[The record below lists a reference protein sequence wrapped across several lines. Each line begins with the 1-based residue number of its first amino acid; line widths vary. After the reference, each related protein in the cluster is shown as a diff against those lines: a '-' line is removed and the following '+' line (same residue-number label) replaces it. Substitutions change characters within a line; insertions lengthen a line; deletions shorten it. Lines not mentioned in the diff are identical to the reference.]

1 MPDLL
6 PDDFGTE
13 TTLQPPVAILREQA
27 EHLTRRTGGLV
38 IGTVET
44 VRSGNGLL
52 HRFRLLVPTLDD
64 YVYDLFVVE
73 HGVFLYPLNINSGIP
88 GVLDRRNLQSPE
100 VFESALREFFSF
112 AEVKRVVAALKAQAT
127 AVKA

>member
-13 TTLQPPVAILREQA
+13 TTLQPPLAILREQA

-38 IGTVET
+38 LGTVET
-44 VRSGNGLL
+44 SKSGNRLL
-52 HRFRLLVPTLDD
+52 HRFRLVVPTLDD
-64 YVYDLFVVE
+64 YVYDLFNVE
-73 HGVFLYPLNINSGIP
+73 HGVFLYPLNLNSGIV
-88 GVLDRRNLQSPE
+88 GVQDRKDLQSPE
-100 VFESALREFFSF
+100 AFEYALRELFGLS
-112 AEVKRVVAALKAQAT
+112 EVKRVVAALKAQAT

>member
-13 TTLQPPVAILREQA
+13 TTLQPPLVILREQA

-38 IGTVET
+38 LGTVET
-44 VRSGNGLL
+44 SKSGNHLL
-52 HRFRLLVPTLDD
+52 HRFRLVVPTLDD

-73 HGVFLYPLNINSGIP
+73 HGVFLYPLNLNAGLV
-88 GVLDRRNLQSPE
+88 GVQDRRDIQSPE
-100 VFESALREFFSF
+100 VFENALRELFGL
-112 AEVKRVVAALKAQAT
+112 AEVRRVVAALKAQAT

>member
-13 TTLQPPVAILREQA
+13 TTLQLPVVILREQA
-27 EHLTRRTGGLV
+27 DHLTRRTGGLV

-44 VRSGNGLL
+44 YGAGNRLF
-52 HRFRLLVPTLDD
+52 HRFRLNVPTLDD
-64 YVYDLFVVE
+64 YVYELFNVE
-73 HGVFLYPLNINSGIP
+73 HGAFLYPLNINSAIS
-88 GVLDRRNLQSPE
+88 GVQSRRDLQNPE
-100 VFESALREFFSF
+100 AFEDALRELFGS
-112 AEVKRVVAALKAQAT
+112 AEVKRVVAALKAQAA

>member
-13 TTLQPPVAILREQA
+13 TTLLPPITILKEQA

-38 IGTVET
+38 LATVASS
-44 VRSGNGLL
+44 RSGTNFL
-52 HRFRLLVPTLDD
+52 HHFRLEVPTLDD
-64 YVYDLFVVE
+64 YVYDLFIVE
-73 HGVFLYPLNINSGIP
+73 HGVFLYPLNLRSDLLTARYYVG
-88 GVLDRRNLQSPE
+88 LESPE
-100 VFESALREFFSF
+100 AFESALRELFTLD
-112 AEVKRVVAALKAQAT
+112 EVKRVVVALKAQAT